1 MRLLVF
7 LILAIYSVGVLC
19 AVVAFVTKRQ
29 AVYRAAT
36 GSMIAGFALHTV
48 DLVGGVVRDGH
59 LPLYGFSEVAS
70 FLAWALVLYFFIAQ
84 TRYPGSALAGLL
96 FPTAFILK
104 LVAAVAPVIDE
115 TPDLLTSSPVFFSVH
130 AGLVLLAYAA
140 FVIMFM
146 AGVMYIA
153 QEREIKRKN
162 FGAFFHRLPSLDTCD
177 SISSRALAVG
187 FILLTLGIATGM
199 MWSRS
204 LAGVYWR
211 GDPTEIVAVCTW
223 LVYLFLVHYRLTAGW
238 RGRRAALVAIV
249 GFGLVVFSLMLVRFS
264 SGFHGL

>member
-1 MRLLVF
+1 V
-7 LILAIYSVGVLC
+7 
-19 AVVAFVTKRQ
+19 
-29 AVYRAAT
+29 
-36 GSMIAGFALHTV
+36 HTV
-48 DLVGGVVRDGH
+48 DLVTGIVRDGH
-59 LPLYGFSEVAS
+59 LPLYGLNEVAS
-70 FLAWALVLYFFIAQ
+70 FLSWSLVLYFVIAQ

-96 FPTAFILK
+96 FPTAFILEA
-104 LVAAVAPVIDE
+104 LSAIAPVVE
-115 TPDLLTSSPVFFSVH
+115 KTPDLLAASPVFFSVH
-130 AGLVLLAYAA
+130 AGMVLLAYGA

-177 SISSRALAVG
+177 SIGSRALGAG
-187 FILLTLGIATGM
+187 FIMLTVGIATGM

-204 LAGVYWR
+204 LDGVYWR
-211 GDPTEIVAVCTW
+211 GDPTEVIAVCTW

-238 RGRRAALVAIV
+238 RGRRAALVSIV
-249 GFGLVVFSLMLVRFS
+249 GFGLVVFSLMLVRFT